1 MSEHLLPAEKP
12 ITESDEFIARQLEGA
27 SIPTLM
33 MSLIHLTGDSA
44 LLDGAIRPKVVMMG
58 GFQGGLGEEDQARVR
73 ALALQALKDYRDRG
87 CTLPAQP
94 SAAQVQAM
102 MNFMV
107 GERVGD
113 EYVPMMLEELALD
126 GNDSR
131 APRWSREI
139 PASVREKFH
148 VLIVGAGMSGL
159 LQALR
164 LKEAGIPFTLVEKN
178 DSVGGTW
185 YENRYPGCRVDIA
198 NHFYS
203 YSFEPYAWS
212 EYFSRR
218 DELLAYF
225 RHFVKRHGLEAH
237 IRYNTEM
244 TAAHYDEKTATW
256 DVDLKSNSG
265 GAPRKLRANAIISAV
280 GQLNRPRIPEIADR
294 ETFQG
299 RQVHSAQWDP
309 ELDLAGQRVAVIGSG
324 ASAFQLVP
332 EVAKVAAKLYVFQRS
347 APWMLPNP
355 LYHEAVS
362 PQFRWLVQHVPYYAR
377 WFRFLIF
384 YPGSD
389 GILPA
394 LRIDK
399 EWPHPER
406 AVNALNDHYRTQLI
420 EYMKSQVNGNL
431 ELLEKVTPKF
441 PFMGKRMLQDN
452 GSWLRALQ
460 QPNVELIAEGVTRL
474 DATGIVASS
483 GHYEVDTIVYATG
496 FQATKF
502 LWPMHVVGRGGKRL
516 DEVWGDEPRAYLG
529 ITVPDFPNLFCL
541 YGPATN
547 LAHAGSIIFH
557 SECQVRYATACI
569 QALLENGVRAMD
581 CKPEVYED
589 YTRRLIAELE
599 TLVWSHPAADSWYRN
614 RAGRVVTTSP
624 WRLAD
629 YWRWTRTP
637 DLTDYT
643 LTR

>member
-1 MSEHLLPAEKP
+1 MSEHLRPAEKQ
-12 ITESDEFIARQLEGA
+12 ITESDEFIAAQLEGA

-33 MSLIHLTGDSA
+33 MSLVHLTGDTS
-44 LLDGAIRPKVVMMG
+44 LLQGPIRPKVVMMG
-58 GFQGGLGEEDQARVR
+58 GFQGALSEEDQASVR
-73 ALALQALKDYRDRG
+73 RAALKALTDYRDRG

-94 SAAQVQAM
+94 SAAVVQEM

-131 APRWSREI
+131 APSWSREVA
-139 PASVREKFH
+139 ASVRDKFH
-148 VLIVGAGMSGL
+148 VLVIGAGMSGL

-164 LKEAGIPFTLVEKN
+164 LKEAGIPFTVVEKN

-203 YSFEPYAWS
+203 YSFEPYPWS

-218 DELLAYF
+218 DELLEYF
-225 RHFVKRHGLEAH
+225 RNFVTRHGLAPH
-237 IRYNTEM
+237 IRFNTEV
-244 TAAHYDEKTATW
+244 TAARYDEASATW
-256 DVDLKSNSG
+256 QVELKSHGN
-265 GAPRKLRANAIISAV
+265 ATQPLAVNAIVSAV
-280 GQLNRPRIPEIADR
+280 GQLNRPRIPDIAGR
-294 ETFQG
+294 EQFKGTQL
-299 RQVHSAQWDP
+299 HSAEWDP
-309 ELDLAGQRVAVIGSG
+309 NIDLGGKRVAVLGSG

-332 EVAKVAAKLYVFQRS
+332 EVAKIAKQLYVFQRS

-362 PQFRWLVQHVPYYAR
+362 PQFRWLVQHVPYYGR

-394 LRIDK
+394 LRIDR
-399 EWPHPER
+399 EWAHPER
-406 AVNALNDHYRTQLI
+406 AVNALNDYYRGQLI

-452 GSWLRALQ
+452 GSWLKALQ
-460 QPNVELIAEGVTRL
+460 QPNVSLIDEGVTRI
-474 DATGIVASS
+474 DATGIVASE
-483 GHYEVDTIVYATG
+483 GHYDVDVIIYATG
-496 FQATKF
+496 FHATKF
-502 LWPMHVVGRGGKRL
+502 LWPIDIVGRGGKHL
-516 DEVWGDEPRAYLG
+516 GEVWGDEPRAYLG

-569 QALLENGVRAMD
+569 QALLENGARAME
-581 CKPEVYED
+581 CRREVYED

-599 TLVWSHPAADSWYRN
+599 TLVWSHPACDSWYRN
-614 RAGRVVTTSP
+614 RSGRVVTTSP

-629 YWRWTRTP
+629 YWKWTRAP
-637 DLTDYT
+637 DLKDYT
-643 LTR
+643 LTG